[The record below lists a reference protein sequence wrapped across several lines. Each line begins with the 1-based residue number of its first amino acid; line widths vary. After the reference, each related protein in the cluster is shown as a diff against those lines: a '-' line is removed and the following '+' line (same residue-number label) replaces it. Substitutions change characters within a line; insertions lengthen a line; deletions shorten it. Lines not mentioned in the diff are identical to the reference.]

1 MKLHHSVVA
10 LTFALSPLSVFAGNA
25 PAPSVRPGPAAV
37 AAPISQVNAGLNQ
50 QAAPATVQPTLK
62 GFSKLPGAY
71 PAAIANGAQPAPDGT
86 VEITINGVTLK
97 IDSEDNV
104 VSR

>member
-1 MKLHHSVVA
+1 MKLHHSFVVMVLA
-10 LTFALSPLSVFAGNA
+10 SSPLSVFAGNA

-37 AAPISQVNAGLNQ
+37 AAPISQVNASLN
-50 QAAPATVQPTLK
+50 QAAPVGAQPILR

-71 PAAIANGAQPAPDGT
+71 AAAIANGAIPAQDGT
-86 VEITINGVTLK
+86 VEITISGVTLK

>member
-1 MKLHHSVVA
+1 MKLHHTFVA
-10 LTFALSPLSVFAGNA
+10 MAFALSPLHVFAGNA

-37 AAPISQVNAGLNQ
+37 AAPVSQVNASLN
-50 QAAPATVQPTLK
+50 QAAPVGAQPILR

-71 PAAIANGAQPAPDGT
+71 SAAIANGATPGPDGT
-86 VEITINGVTLK
+86 VEITISGVTLK